1 MQTNFAEFLLAAIVM
16 EITPGPNMTWLALL
30 SAREGRTGGLMAVA
44 GIASGLAILALV
56 AAMGAAAL
64 ITAWPP
70 LYEILRWGGV
80 LFLLYLAYEAWRG
93 EKNTGSADLAGKH
106 FWRGLVV
113 NLLNPKAA
121 AVYIVMI
128 PSFAG
133 PAPANTGALVTM
145 TPAYLAIATAAHVL
159 IVLFAATF
167 QKALA
172 DPRRERIVRRIF
184 AVMLAAIA
192 IWFAFTSGRA
202 LP

>member
-1 MQTNFAEFLLAAIVM
+1 MQANFAEFLLAAIVM

-80 LFLLYLAYEAWRG
+80 LFLLYLAYEAWRD

-133 PAPANTGALVTM
+133 PTPANTGALITM
-145 TPAYLAIATAAHVL
+145 TLAYLAIATAAHVL